1 MRRIC
6 REQLIARLDGVVS
19 MIATPFQSGELD
31 RSRLADFVEWQIAE
45 GVCAISPCTIVGET
59 STLSLA
65 EKAEIIQRCVV
76 AAGGMLPVIPGTGT
90 NCTAS
95 TIVETKQ
102 ARDLGADAVLVT
114 VPYYS
119 KPSQSG
125 IIHHFEMLSRS
136 VDTPIII
143 ENRPSHTVVGL
154 TARTFEHLAGLPGIV
169 GVVDASGSL
178 ASGAPASRS
187 AAGLPVFSGADDT
200 ATGFVLGGGRGA
212 WSSLANVMPG
222 LVCSHYHA
230 ARAGAVATAIK
241 LNDRLAP
248 LLSAINLE
256 PHPATIKYA
265 LSILEGFD
273 TEVRLPLTTVE
284 PTTAN
289 RIERVIAG
297 LPDNLRR
304 QHAHVCF

>member
-1 MRRIC
+1 
-6 REQLIARLDGVVS
+6 

-31 RSRLADFVEWQIAE
+31 RSCLAEFVECQIAE
-45 GVCAISPCTIVGET
+45 GVCAISPCTIVGEV
-59 STLSLA
+59 STLSPA
-65 EKAEIIQRCVV
+65 EKVEIIRICVA
-76 AAGGMLPVIPGTGT
+76 AAGGKLPVIPGTGT

-95 TIVETKQ
+95 TIVEMKQ

-119 KPSQSG
+119 KPSQPG

-136 VDTPIII
+136 VNIPIII

-154 TARTFEHLAGLPGIV
+154 TAQTFEHLAGLPGIV
-169 GVVDASGSL
+169 GVVDASGNF

-187 AAGLPVFSGADDT
+187 AVGLPVFSGVDDT

-230 ARAGAVATAIK
+230 ARTGAVATAIK
-241 LNDRLAP
+241 LHERLAP

-256 PHPATIKYA
+256 PHPATIKHA

-273 TEVRLPLTTVE
+273 AEVRLPLTTVE
-284 PTTAN
+284 QTTAYH
-289 RIERVIAG
+289 IERVIAG

-304 QHAHVCF
+304 QQAHVCF